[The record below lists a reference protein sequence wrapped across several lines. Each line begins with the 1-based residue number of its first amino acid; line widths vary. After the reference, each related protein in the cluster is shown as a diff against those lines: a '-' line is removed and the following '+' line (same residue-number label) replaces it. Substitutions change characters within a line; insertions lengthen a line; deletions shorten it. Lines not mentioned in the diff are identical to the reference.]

1 VRNREDARNRKAAY
15 KAHRAEQ
22 VRHLVRSVG
31 VEMDNGDRL
40 PYFIELAPGRFRL
53 NPALKPMVVE
63 DGRLCTLRVTSNT
76 PAKIPTDGLPVE
88 VLKYLIA
95 IGLKGDGTL

>member
-1 VRNREDARNRKAAY
+1 VKDREDARNRKAANRTN
-15 KAHRAEQ
+15 RAEQ

-31 VEMDNGDRL
+31 VEMDNGDCL
-40 PYFIELAPGRFRL
+40 PYFIELAPGRFWQ
-53 NPALKPMVVE
+53 NPALKSMVVE
-63 DGRLCTLRVTSNT
+63 DGRLCTLRVASNT
-76 PAKIPTDGLPVE
+76 PAKIPNDGLPVE